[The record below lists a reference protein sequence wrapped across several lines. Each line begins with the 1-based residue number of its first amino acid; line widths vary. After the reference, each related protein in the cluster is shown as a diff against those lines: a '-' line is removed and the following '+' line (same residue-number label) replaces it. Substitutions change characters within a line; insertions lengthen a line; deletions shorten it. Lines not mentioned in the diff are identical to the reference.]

1 MSVEDRSASTS
12 TGVIRGWGCTPT
24 GDPPPATVCEGRSPT
39 VCLPAG
45 LVRGWRRT
53 CLYAIIVVLMVLVF
67 LNIALTL
74 WIISTL
80 RLNANGIGPI
90 KIIKNGIQLDGQ
102 AWVVDQLAVSTISSA
117 PAQPVTVHSY
127 RNFSVLVSEPTF
139 GNNNTLRHVELAK
152 LLIKRDSVVCSGRK
166 FEVRDA
172 HGASVFSA
180 SRDEVRVAADTLA
193 VAGAG
198 GVTVKNAI
206 QAPSVRAPP
215 GSDLQLESLT
225 RRLSLKAPQSIHF
238 DSRAGSMDM
247 TSHGD
252 IKFNSLV
259 GSIKFDAPNIIISNL
274 KEANVTNKA
283 QKNIRTMKVYQL
295 CVCLSGKLFL
305 APPDSV
311 CASTDDDMCR

>member
-24 GDPPPATVCEGRSPT
+24 GDPPPAAVCETPSRAT
-39 VCLPAG
+39 CLPAG
-45 LVRGWRRT
+45 LLRGWRRT
-53 CLYAIIVVLMVLVF
+53 CLYAIIVLLMVLVF

-74 WIISTL
+74 WIIGTL
-80 RLNANGIGPI
+80 RLNAHGIGPI
-90 KIIKNGIQLDGQ
+90 KIIKNGIQLDGH
-102 AWVVDQLAVSTISSA
+102 AWIVDNLAVSTISSQ

-127 RNFSVLVSEPTF
+127 RNFTVLVSEPTH
-139 GNNNTLRHVELAK
+139 GENNTSRHVELAK

-172 HGASVFSA
+172 HGDNVFSA
-180 SRDEVRVAADTLA
+180 SREEVRMSADTLA
-193 VAGAG
+193 VDGVG
-198 GVTVKNAI
+198 GVTVKSAI
-206 QAPSVRAPP
+206 QTPSVRAPP

-238 DSRAGSMDM
+238 DSRAGSIDM

-252 IKFNSLV
+252 IKFDSIV
-259 GSIKFDAPNIIISNL
+259 GSIKIDAPNIVISNL
-274 KEANVTNKA
+274 KEASVTNKA

-295 CVCLSGKLFL
+295 CACASGKLFL
-305 APPDSV
+305 ASPDGV
-311 CASTDDDMCR
+311 CVATDDELCR